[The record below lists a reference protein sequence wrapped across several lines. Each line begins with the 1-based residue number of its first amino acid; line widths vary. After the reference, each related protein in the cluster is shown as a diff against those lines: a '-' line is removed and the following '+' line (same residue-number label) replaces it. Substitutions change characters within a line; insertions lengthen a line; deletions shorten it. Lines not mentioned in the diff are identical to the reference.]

1 MTAVSFRV
9 VIPAR
14 YASTRFPGKALAVL
28 CGKPVVQHVY
38 ERAIGSAAH
47 EVVIA
52 TDDQRIADVATTF
65 GADVVMTRGYH
76 ESGTDR
82 VAEVAQQRKWREDEI
97 VVNVQGDAPLIP
109 SDSIDQVAV
118 LLAQNESADIAT
130 LCSPIADL
138 AQFYDVNAVKV
149 VFDHVGRALYFS
161 RAAIPAIAH
170 DSKDGSRDAQ
180 KKSGAWLHIG
190 LYAYRVG
197 ALNQLTGAVP
207 CDLEIREK
215 LEQLRA
221 LWLGM
226 EIRVGVATSEHG
238 PDVDTPE
245 DLAAAESF
253 AALHLNRREMP

>member
-1 MTAVSFRV
+1 MTDVFFRV

-28 CGKPVVQHVY
+28 GGKPIVQHVY
-38 ERAIGSAAH
+38 ERAIASTAN
-47 EVVIA
+47 EVIVA
-52 TDDQRIADVATTF
+52 TDDQRIADAVAAF
-65 GADVVMTRGYH
+65 GADVVMTRAYH

-82 VAEVAQQRKWREDEI
+82 VAEVAQQRRWREDEV

-109 SDSIDQVAV
+109 SDSIDQVAT
-118 LLAQNESADIAT
+118 LLAENESADIAT
-130 LCSPIADL
+130 LCTPISDPT
-138 AQFYDVNAVKV
+138 QFYDVNAVKV

-161 RAAIPAIAH
+161 RAAIPANAH
-170 DSKDGSRDAQ
+170 DSKEGSYDAQ
-180 KKSGAWLHIG
+180 GKSGAWLHIG
-190 LYAYRVG
+190 LYAYRVR
-197 ALNQLTGAVP
+197 ALNQLTGIVP
-207 CDLEIREK
+207 CDLEVREK

-245 DLAAAESF
+245 DLAAAESYVE
-253 AALHLNRREMP
+253 HL